1 MTKYL
6 NTKPGSVEEV
16 VSNMSK
22 NIRQDSAYQ
31 DRDWETT

>member
-16 VSNMSK
+16 VANMNK
-22 NIRQDSAYQ
+22 TLRQDGAYQ
-31 DRDWETT
+31 DMFKKEG